1 MKRCV
6 LLSMLMVVLFSS
18 VAFSQED
25 GKGKADPQK
34 NAERQIHLRRM
45 QLDTEEREMELN
57 FRRQMQEIK
66 LKKARNALER
76 KHGAKKCPGHL
87 KDHSKCPIAPLL
99 IVCAIVNVLLAVWV
113 YKDIRSRNAGSGI
126 WIIIVLLAGIFGVIP
141 YAIVRLGDIRK
152 TES

>member
-1 MKRCV
+1 MKRCA
-6 LLSMLMVVLFSS
+6 LLSILMAMFFSS

-25 GKGKADPQK
+25 GKDKAKPQK
-34 NAERQIHLRRM
+34 SAERQIRLRRM

-66 LKKARNALER
+66 LEEARAALEQKR
-76 KHGAKKCPGHL
+76 DSQKHPSHFKGHHKCPKAL
-87 KDHSKCPIAPLL
+87 VVI
-99 IVCAIVNVLLAVWV
+99 CAIVNILLGVWV

-126 WIIIVLLAGIFGVIP
+126 WIVVVLLAGVFGVIP

-152 TES
+152 AES